1 MASERNIIV
10 KWTDY
15 RADVTLSATFEGNVP
30 QVDPLPPS
38 PVRVVVTNTLGK
50 ESVKV
55 YYKNESGVDTQLIV
69 SNQVVIDVEYN
80 SKVSI
85 GRNDSINYNIDGIKV
100 TDKDGNI
107 VKESKSNLLDVA
119 GITAPYTIDVSSVE
133 ILTIADVA
141 KLSSGVAPLYD
152 WNTEEKSEFSF
163 EINTIN
169 ATYVKYYFPNQ
180 TGAEEDGGKKVSVDA
195 NGKAIITVKN
205 PNAIGKYEIIV
216 FAGNTKLG
224 DGEESRGYINVYR
237 QRFYGQ
243 PDVTNIVYD
252 RNITEA
258 DLKPL
263 EFNFEFSFNTVNSEG
278 IDFYLGDNKISNLP
292 LVNGK
297 GEITL
302 SARELYNSYKRYF
315 NETSKTYEVTFS
327 FEPYFYGI
335 GGKIT
340 GKKESATVFVQKA
353 KFLISKS
360 EALGTFTSVF
370 SQLFSGGN
378 TKQNFEDKIVFEDD
392 KHLYYSVRI
401 DDDNSFLIS
410 NIGNDTNTFAVEN
423 NKVVP
428 SQFELDPQSGSTR
441 RKRSQSDYNSLV
453 VKLLEAFP
461 TDIPNNT
468 LVWVTKQ
475 IIPTIVETIIL
486 TDTDED
492 KCIPLKPNFGV
503 DVIDETGY
511 EFFNQIVSSGSL
523 TSEDIVNK
531 YVSKSQFSLDELN
544 IEYTSGSDSEAYSF
558 IKFDNFVNFG
568 SAVARI
574 QNFQYKIETIENW
587 GSKIVSTTYTPTSL
601 IQNTSS
607 VSLLTSASY
616 NDKIKSIKNGFD
628 AFEKTMYNEFS
639 ITSSNSTFFETQLDV
654 AAGYDRVNRN
664 YLVRHIPQYLQ
675 QDEESEEF
683 LLFLEM
689 IGQHFDIIWAYING
703 ISRLRKV
710 SHKSVE
716 GVSDKL
722 VHTLLES
729 FGWDPKSPFS
739 GQQLWKHAFGL
750 NEDGSITG
758 NVNSLGDNVSPS
770 YTPESARN
778 EVWRRILNNLPY
790 LLKHKGTRKAI
801 NAIVACYGV
810 PSSLLTIV
818 EFGGP
823 SNVTENATTK
833 FTYED
838 RSATLNLVQNES
850 ITFDWK
856 EGNGGNDPDSLEL
869 RFRTSKLSLVSSSQ
883 TYYQTQ
889 SLLSIDGGSG
899 IWNVKL
905 IPSASSIY
913 GDVVFEMSSSANV
926 YVSPG
931 IINSTLECVS
941 MSIQNVPIFDNKYR
955 HFAIQREITTE
966 NVYAGNVITRSLDYE
981 TYRMYYKQADG
992 DRIVLSESDT
1002 LNLLITTGSGSLIPG
1017 SKYYTQIAWLSGSNV
1032 DIGAQGSNGIS
1043 GSIDEVRVWGGAL
1056 SESVVDSHT
1065 LNPDT
1070 IMGNTVYSSTSDLFF
1085 RLDFEY
1091 PKNRQISGSG
1101 ATSGDMFIKNVAPFV
1116 TYTSSLD
1123 TNGKQKVVS
1132 GYSGYATASIFT
1144 TASSYP
1150 YQYEVYERFVTAE
1163 IPSIGFV
1170 GKDKVRLEDIELN
1183 GQLSYKARASKKAF
1197 DRAPIDSNR
1206 LGLFFSP
1213 VKEINLDILRSLGPI
1228 NIGDYIGDWDEEYGT
1243 DTYGDLDE
1251 LRNYYFE
1258 RTQLN
1263 FDEYIKLIKSIDK
1276 SLFEMLDQV
1285 IPARANVSKGLLIE
1299 PSLLERSKIK
1309 INRPIAEN
1317 ILHTAS
1323 IDTMENKVIAGETL
1337 VYTSS
1342 LDMNENLVIEGS
1354 TPFYEGMYSVND
1366 NIVIESLYPTYGTTY
1381 DAIGNITSSAGILS
1395 NLNNQ
1400 GGIVIDIDCRLQEPT
1415 IIGEVD
1421 LEDSYQSVGN
1431 DPDSPFNKGFGLYG
1445 EDGTVDRTYIK
1456 ENGEYILTERYN
1468 AYIIKVKTTRSVP
1481 RRVPANGLS
1490 SSLFRNTKLS
1500 ATDKVVLEKVDKY
1513 ERKLILIEPIDYSLL
1528 TPAYRGPLQ
1537 HSFYTDILSSLGTYP
1552 YKNGVIV
1559 EIKPFNGITSGHY
1572 SNTKDTSR
1580 GLDNSFFGGSKQT
1593 SRTTL
1598 DGTPAVETFSTNPNR
1613 LRVGPTGRGS
1623 GEPILEVD

>member
-30 QVDPLPPS
+30 KVDPAPPS
-38 PVRVVVTNTLGK
+38 PVRVVVKNTLGK

-55 YYKNESGVDTQLIV
+55 YYKNESGVDSQIIV
-69 SNQVVIDVEYN
+69 STEVLIDVQYN

-85 GRNDSINYNIDGIKV
+85 GRNNSVNYNIDDIRV

-107 VKESKSNLLDVA
+107 VKQSKSNLLDIA
-119 GITAPYTIDVSSVE
+119 GITSPYTIDVSSVE

-205 PNAIGKYEIIV
+205 PNAIGKYELIV

-302 SARELYNSYKRYF
+302 SARELYNSYKKYF

-353 KFLISKS
+353 KYLISKS
-360 EALGTFTSVF
+360 EVLGTFTDVF

-378 TKQNFEDKIVFEDD
+378 TKRNFEDKIVFEDD

-401 DDDNSFLIS
+401 DDDKSFLIS

-428 SQFELDPQSGSTR
+428 SQYEIDPQSGSTR

-468 LVWVTKQ
+468 LIWVTKQ

-511 EFFNQIVSSGSL
+511 EFFNQIISSGSL

-544 IEYTSGSDSEAYSF
+544 IEYTSGSDTESYSF

-568 SAVARI
+568 SAVGRI

-587 GSKIVSTTYTPTSL
+587 ETKIVSTTYTPTSL

-639 ITSSNSTFFETQLDV
+639 ITSSNSTFFETQIDV
-654 AAGYDRVNRN
+654 ASGYDRVNKN

-710 SHKSVE
+710 SHKSVD

-750 NEDGSITG
+750 NEDGSTTG
-758 NVNSLGDNVSPS
+758 NVNSLGNNVSPS

-838 RSATLNLVQNES
+838 RSATLNLAQNEA

-856 EGNGGNDPDSLEL
+856 EGTGGNDPDSLEV

-889 SLLSIDGGSG
+889 SLLSVDGGSG

-913 GDVVFEMSSSANV
+913 GDVVFEMSSSANIF
-926 YVSPG
+926 VSPG

-955 HFAIQREITTE
+955 YFAIQREVTTE

-1017 SKYYTQIAWLSGSNV
+1017 SKYYTQIAWLSGSNI

-1043 GSIDEVRVWGGAL
+1043 GSIDEVRIWGGAL

-1091 PKNRQISGSG
+1091 PKNRQSGSG
-1101 ATSGDMFIKNVAPFV
+1101 DRFIKNVAPFV

-1183 GQLSYKARASKKAF
+1183 GQLSYKARATKKAF

-1309 INRPIAEN
+1309 INRPVAEN

-1323 IDTMENKVIAGETL
+1323 IDTMENKAIGGESLT
-1337 VYTSS
+1337 YTTS
-1342 LDMNENLVIEGS
+1342 LDMNESFVIEGS
-1354 TPFYEGMYSVND
+1354 TPFYEGTYSVND
-1366 NIVIESLYPTYGTTY
+1366 TIQIESLYPTYGATY
-1381 DAIGNITSSAGILS
+1381 DVVGNITSSAGILS

-1400 GGIVIDIDCRLQEPT
+1400 GGIVIDINCRLQEPT
-1415 IIGEVD
+1415 LIGEVD

-1456 ENGEYILTERYN
+1456 ENGQYILTERYN
-1468 AYIIKVKTTRSVP
+1468 AYIIKVKTIRSVP

-1513 ERKLILIEPIDYSLL
+1513 ERKLILIEPIDYSLPS
-1528 TPAYRGPLQ
+1528 PAYRGPLQ

-1559 EIKPFNGITSGHY
+1559 EIEPFMGYTSGHY
-1572 SNTKDTSR
+1572 RNTKDTTK
-1580 GLDNSFFGGSKQT
+1580 GLDNSFFAGSKQT

>member
-30 QVDPLPPS
+30 KVEPAPPS
-38 PVRVVVTNTLGK
+38 PVRVVVKNTLGK

-55 YYKNESGVDTQLIV
+55 YYKNGSGVDTQLIV
-69 SNQVVIDVEYN
+69 SNEAVIDVQYN
-80 SKVSI
+80 SNLSI
-85 GRNDSINYNIDGIKV
+85 GRNNSINYNIDSIRV
-100 TDKDGNI
+100 SDKSGNI
-107 VKESKSNLLDVA
+107 VKDSKSNLLDVN
-119 GITAPYTIDVSSVE
+119 GIQSEYTIDVNSVE

-141 KLSSGVAPLYD
+141 KLSSGVASIYD
-152 WNTEEKSEFSF
+152 WNTEEKSEFSV

-180 TGAEEDGGKKVSVDA
+180 TGAEADGGKKVSVDS
-195 NGKAIITVKN
+195 NGKAIITVQN
-205 PNAIGKYEIIV
+205 PNAIGKYELIV
-216 FAGNTKLG
+216 FAGNNKLG

-263 EFNFEFSFNTVNSEG
+263 EFNFEFSFDTVNSEG
-278 IDFYLGDNKISNLP
+278 IDFYLGDNKISNLA

-297 GEITL
+297 GNITL
-302 SARELYNSYKRYF
+302 SAKELYNSYKKYF
-315 NETSKTYEVTFS
+315 NETEKTYEVTFS

-335 GGKIT
+335 GGKIS

-353 KFLISKS
+353 KYLISKS
-360 EALGTFTSVF
+360 EALGTFSSVF
-370 SQLFSGGN
+370 SQLFSGRD
-378 TKQNFEDKIVFEDD
+378 TKQNFEDKIIFEDD

-401 DDDNSFLIS
+401 DDDKSFLIS
-410 NIGNDTNTFAVEN
+410 NIGNDTNTFSLEN
-423 NKVVP
+423 NKVV
-428 SQFELDPQSGSTR
+428 STQYEIDPQSGSTR
-441 RKRSQSDYNSLV
+441 RKKGQFDYNSLV

-523 TSEDIVNK
+523 TSEDIVNQ

-544 IEYTSGSDSEAYSF
+544 IEYTSGSDIESYSF

-568 SAVARI
+568 SAAGRI

-587 GSKIVSTTYTPTSL
+587 ESKIIATTYTPTSL

-607 VSLLTSASY
+607 ISLLTSASY
-616 NDKIKSIKNGFD
+616 NDKIKAIKNGFD

-639 ITSSNSTFFETQLDV
+639 ITSSNSIFFETQLDV
-654 AAGYDRVNRN
+654 AAGYDRVNKN

-710 SHKSVE
+710 SHKSVD

-750 NEDGSITG
+750 NEDGSTTD
-758 NVNSLGDNVSPS
+758 NVNALGNHVSPS
-770 YTPESARN
+770 YTPETARN

-823 SNVTENATTK
+823 SNVTENSTTK

-838 RSATLNLVQNES
+838 RSATLNLAQNES
-850 ITFDWK
+850 IAFDWK
-856 EGNGGNDPDSLEL
+856 EGTGGNDPDSLEV
-869 RFRTSKLSLVSSSQ
+869 RFRTSKLSQVSSSQ
-883 TYYQTQ
+883 LYYQTQ
-889 SLLSIDGGSG
+889 SLMNVGGGSG
-899 IWNVKL
+899 IWNVKF
-905 IPSASSIY
+905 IPSGSTIY

-931 IINSTLECVS
+931 VVNSTLECVS
-941 MSIQNVPIFDNKYR
+941 MSIQNVPIFDNKFR
-955 HFAIQREITTE
+955 NFAIQREVTTQ
-966 NVYAGNVITRSLDYE
+966 NIYVGNTITRSLDYE
-981 TYRMYYKQADG
+981 TYRMYYKQAEG

-1002 LNLLITTGSGSLIPG
+1002 LNLLITSDSSSLVPN
-1017 SKYYTQIAWLSGSNV
+1017 SKYYTQIAWLSGSSINV
-1032 DIGAQGSNGIS
+1032 GAQGSNGIS

-1091 PKNRQISGSG
+1091 PKNRQSGSG
-1101 ATSGDMFIKNVAPFV
+1101 DRFIKNVAPFV

-1123 TNGKQKVVS
+1123 TNGKQQVVS

-1144 TASSYP
+1144 SASSYP

-1183 GQLSYKARASKKAF
+1183 GQLSYKARATKKSF

-1285 IPARANVSKGLLIE
+1285 IPARVNVSKGLLIE

-1309 INRPIAEN
+1309 INRPVAEN

-1323 IDTMENKVIAGETL
+1323 IDTMEHKVIEGESLT
-1337 VYTSS
+1337 YTSS
-1342 LDMNENLVIEGS
+1342 LDMNENLIIEGT
-1354 TPFYEGMYSVND
+1354 TPFYEGTYGVHD
-1366 NIVIESLYPTYGTTY
+1366 NLQIESLYPTYGTTY
-1381 DAIGNITSSAGILS
+1381 DVIGSITSSAGILS
-1395 NLNNQ
+1395 NLNNE
-1400 GGIVIDIDCRLQEPT
+1400 GAIAIDINCQLQEPT
-1415 IIGEVD
+1415 LLGEVD

-1431 DPDSPFNKGFGLYG
+1431 DPESPFNLGFGLFG

-1456 ENGEYILTERYN
+1456 ENGQYILTERYN
-1468 AYIIKVKTTRSVP
+1468 AYIIKVKYTRSVP

-1490 SSLFRNTKLS
+1490 SSLFRTTKLS
-1500 ATDKVVLEKVDKY
+1500 ATDKIVLEKIDRF
-1513 ERKLILIEPIDYSLL
+1513 ERKLILIEPIDYSLPS
-1528 TPAYRGPLQ
+1528 PAYRSPLQ
-1537 HSFYTDILSSLGTYP
+1537 HSFYTDILSSLGSYP

-1559 EIKPFNGITSGHY
+1559 AIEPFTGTTSGHY

-1580 GLDNSFFGGSKQT
+1580 GLDNSFFVGSKQT

>member
-30 QVDPLPPS
+30 KVEPAPPS
-38 PVRVVVTNTLGK
+38 PVRVVVKNTLGK

-55 YYKNESGVDTQLIV
+55 YYKNEAGVDTQLIV
-69 SNQVVIDVEYN
+69 SNEVLINVQYN

-85 GRNDSINYNIDGIKV
+85 GRNNSINYNIDGITV

-107 VKESKSNLLDVA
+107 VKQSKSNLLDIA
-119 GITAPYTIDVSSVE
+119 GITTPYTIDVNSVE

-141 KLSSGVAPLYD
+141 KLSSGVASIYD
-152 WNTEEKSEFSF
+152 WNTEEKSEFSI

-169 ATYVKYYFPNQ
+169 ATYVKYFFPNQ
-180 TGAEEDGGKKVSVDA
+180 IGVEEDGGKKVSVDA

-205 PNAIGKYEIIV
+205 PNAIGKYELIV

-302 SARELYNSYKRYF
+302 SARELYNSYKKYF

-353 KFLISKS
+353 KYLISKS
-360 EALGTFTSVF
+360 EALGTFSNVF
-370 SQLFSGGN
+370 SQLFSGRN
-378 TKQNFEDKIVFEDD
+378 TKQNFEDKIIFEDD
-392 KHLYYSVRI
+392 KHLYYSIRI
-401 DDDNSFLIS
+401 DDDKSFLIS

-423 NKVVP
+423 NKVVA
-428 SQFELDPQSGSTR
+428 SQYELDPQTGSTR

-461 TDIPNNT
+461 TDIPSNT
-468 LVWVTKQ
+468 LIWVTKQ

-544 IEYTSGSDSEAYSF
+544 IEYTSGSDTESYSF

-568 SAVARI
+568 SAVGRI

-587 GSKIVSTTYTPTSL
+587 ETKIISATYTPTTL

-607 VSLLTSASY
+607 LSLLTSASY

-628 AFEKTMYNEFS
+628 AFEKTMYNQFS
-639 ITSSNSTFFETQLDV
+639 VTSSNSIFFETQLDV
-654 AAGYDRVNRN
+654 ASGYDRVNKN

-675 QDEESEEF
+675 QDEENEEF

-710 SHKSVE
+710 SHKSVD

-750 NEDGSITG
+750 NEDGSTTD
-758 NVNSLGDNVSPS
+758 NVNSLGNHVSPS
-770 YTPESARN
+770 YTPETARN

-838 RSATLNLVQNES
+838 RSATLNLAQNEA

-856 EGNGGNDPDSLEL
+856 EGTGGNDPDSLEV

-889 SLLSIDGGSG
+889 SLLSVDGGSG

-926 YVSPG
+926 FVSPG

-955 HFAIQREITTE
+955 HFAIQREVTTE

-1017 SKYYTQIAWLSGSNV
+1017 SKYYTQIAWLSGSNI

-1043 GSIDEVRVWGGAL
+1043 GSIDEVRIWGGAL

-1091 PKNRQISGSG
+1091 PKNRQSGSG
-1101 ATSGDMFIKNVAPFV
+1101 DRFIKNVAPFV

-1170 GKDKVRLEDIELN
+1170 GKDKVRLEDIELK
-1183 GQLSYKARASKKAF
+1183 GQLSYKARATKKAF

-1309 INRPIAEN
+1309 INRPVAEN

-1323 IDTMENKVIAGETL
+1323 IDTMENKAIGGELLT
-1337 VYTSS
+1337 YTTS
-1342 LDMNENLVIEGS
+1342 LDMNESFVIEGS
-1354 TPFYEGMYSVND
+1354 APFYEGTYLVND
-1366 NIVIESLYPTYGTTY
+1366 NIRIESLYPTYGTTY
-1381 DAIGNITSSAGILS
+1381 DVVGNITSSAGILS

-1400 GGIVIDIDCRLQEPT
+1400 GGIVIDINCRLQEPT
-1415 IIGEVD
+1415 LIGEVD

-1456 ENGEYILTERYN
+1456 ENGQYILTERYN

-1500 ATDKVVLEKVDKY
+1500 ATDKVVLEKIDKY
-1513 ERKLILIEPIDYSLL
+1513 ERKLILIEPIDYSLPI
-1528 TPAYRGPLQ
+1528 PAYRGPLQ
-1537 HSFYTDILSSLGTYP
+1537 HSFYTDILSSLGAYP

-1559 EIKPFNGITSGHY
+1559 EIEPFMGYTSGHY
-1572 SNTKDTSR
+1572 RNTKDTTK
-1580 GLDNSFFGGSKQT
+1580 GLDNSFFAGSKQT